1 MSNTF
6 QAARHV
12 VSARLQSGGAKVVAW
27 MYMRLSE
34 QCTTLIAPRAL
45 PTARQRPGWA
55 TLEDLYDS
63 SNFYVFAIFYI
74 YLTLCYCRIDLITY

>member
-1 MSNTF
+1 MLRDVSYTF

-12 VSARLQSGGAKVVAW
+12 VSARLQRGGAQVVAW

-63 SNFYVFAIFYI
+63 SNFSFCSIF
-74 YLTLCYCRIDLITY
+74 